1 VVSDDDF
8 IGCRDGHGCVFDL
21 EGPDIGACEPGSFVR
36 HGDEM
41 CTIVRKLQKD
51 SCSMVLARRK
61 RQFTVLDGSLC
72 TQYQPTTAECLNL
85 IDHKTGDNKRDMTV
99 GPAAMPLIIGAPPEF
114 SSRTFSQPEDVIE
127 L

>member
-1 VVSDDDF
+1 MGASSTLKGLTLGPVSQAALF
-8 IGCRDGHGCVFDL
+8 AMVMKCVL
-21 EGPDIGACEPGSFVR
+21 
-36 HGDEM
+36 
-41 CTIVRKLQKD
+41 IVRKLQKD